1 MAPARL
7 ASVKANQIVVG
18 AAINL
23 LGMGLTAFL
32 FRTFY
37 VSTGLGVEI
46 AQPIAIPFLSDLPAM
61 YPDRLAL
68 LWGDALSIDYTGLVP
83 PPTKVVANIPY
94 NITTPLVWRL
104 LEQLPGGGADYFLL
118 MVQRE
123 AAERIIAPPHTKE
136 RYPLGVTVELMGSAS
151 IVRHVSPGSFRPS
164 PAVSSALL
172 EIRLSGQN
180 RDLPN
185 DPLWRS
191 MLRTGFAMRRKMLIN
206 NLRLHY
212 PSVEWNELFQ
222 RAGVGEKARADL
234 ELRLAALSTAKRAE
248 FERIIAANPDAKN
261 PIDRR
266 GGSYTCLYKQ
276 GDHYCLVGQLAHEQG
291 WTLSADYFGP
301 ADGAADLFGW
311 PVIDTAKQY
320 LIHVQMLADGVEGPI
335 PWGAIDLDEAG
346 L

>member
-1 MAPARL
+1 MTRQSVFRAKKSLGQNFLVDRNILRHIVERADIQEDDSVLEIGAGQGVLTREL
-7 ASVKANQIVVG
+7 A
-18 AAINL
+18 AA
-23 LGMGLTAFL
+23 GCAHL
-32 FRTFY
+32 F
-37 VSTGLGVEI
+37 SVEI
-46 AQPIAIPFLSDLPAM
+46 DRGLSPFLSDLPAL

-94 NITTPLVWRL
+94 NITTPLVWKL

-222 RAGVGEKARADL
+222 RAGVGEKARAE
-234 ELRLAALSTAKRAE
+234 ELTSAQWLALRA
-248 FERIIAANPDAKN
+248 
-261 PIDRR
+261 
-266 GGSYTCLYKQ
+266 C
-276 GDHYCLVGQLAHEQG
+276 
-291 WTLSADYFGP
+291 
-301 ADGAADLFGW
+301 
-311 PVIDTAKQY
+311 
-320 LIHVQMLADGVEGPI
+320 
-335 PWGAIDLDEAG
+335 AG
-346 L
+346 